1 LILTLYSTK
10 SCSKC
15 KILKQKLIQ
24 QNIEYQ
30 EVDINENPD
39 ILKNLV
45 EQGFRQLPIV
55 EDNGIVK
62 DGMQYLNQIKENK
75 GE

>member
-1 LILTLYSTK
+1 MILTLYSTK